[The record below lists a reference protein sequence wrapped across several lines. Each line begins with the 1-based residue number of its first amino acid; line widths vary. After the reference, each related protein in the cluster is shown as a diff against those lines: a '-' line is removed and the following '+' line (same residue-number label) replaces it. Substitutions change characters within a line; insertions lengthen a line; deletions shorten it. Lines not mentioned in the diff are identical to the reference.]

1 MMFHPHDPLLSPKC
15 TPICTDPLPS
25 SSLLDTRCTKKYLP
39 LSILVYK
46 LYLLAEDK
54 PSLSSCVV
62 REYTPVDLSLSV
74 PFKGLSWRSDQ
85 TLLPCSIVSTC
96 LTRPQTFAL
105 SPHHQTTGFC
115 H

>member
-1 MMFHPHDPLLSPKC
+1 MYPYPHEPPSLFFLTRHPLHQE
-15 TPICTDPLPS
+15 
-25 SSLLDTRCTKKYLP
+25 YLP

-46 LYLLAEDK
+46 LYLPVEDK

-62 REYTPVDLSLSV
+62 CEYTLVDLSLPV

-96 LTRPQTFAL
+96 LTCPQTFAL

-115 H
+115 R